1 MMEQKSPARTM
12 VALWK
17 GEDRAENL
25 RNVLKYIIEKIDWS
39 SRRLVLIKPNLVKAD
54 CPYAIT
60 HPEALKVVL
69 AMIRERYSGQLVVAE
84 GCAEEPTHEFF
95 KMQGFDRL
103 AAEFNARLVDL
114 NADDPVPVTIFNKH
128 EKRVRVSLA
137 RTVIE
142 SDCRISLSIPKTH
155 NVVPVTL
162 TIKNMVMGSLLN
174 RRLVDYNGK
183 HPLVDRIGRV
193 VFGAG
198 NGWGSD
204 KNAMHQGYPIFNIN
218 LARLAPLVFPHLSIL
233 DGYISME
240 GEGPL
245 RGAPVPWRIAMAG
258 IDPLA
263 VDVFASHLMGFEL
276 PKIGYLSYCS
286 LLGLGCSELERLDVV
301 GNVLPQQVT
310 REFTPHSDYP
320 AQIHWQH
327 PDPEPFLV
335 TK

>member
-1 MMEQKSPARTM
+1 M

-25 RNVLKYIIEKIDWS
+25 RNVLSYITGKMDWS
-39 SRRLVLIKPNLVKAD
+39 SRKLVLVKPNLVKAG

-60 HPEALKVVL
+60 HPEALKIVL
-69 AMIRERYSGQLVVAE
+69 AMIREHYSGPLVVAE

-95 KMQGFDRL
+95 KLQGFDQL
-103 AAEFNARLVDL
+103 AAQFDARVVDL
-114 NADDPVPVTIFNKH
+114 NADDLVPVSIINKH
-128 EKRVRVSLA
+128 GKPVRVNLA

-174 RRLVDYNGK
+174 RRLVDFNGR

-204 KNAMHQGYPIFNIN
+204 KNAMHQGYAMININ
-218 LARLAPLVFPHLSIL
+218 LARLAHLVLPHLSIL

-245 RGAPVPWRIAMAG
+245 RGSPVPWKIAIAG
-258 IDPLA
+258 TDPLA
-263 VDVFASHLMGFEL
+263 VDIFASHLMGFEL
-276 PKIGYLSYCS
+276 RKIGYLSYCS
-286 LLGLGCSELERLDVV
+286 LLGLGCSDLERMEVV

-310 REFTPHSDYP
+310 REFTPHPDYP
-320 AQIHWQH
+320 DQLQWQL
-327 PDPEPFLV
+327 PNPEPLLV
-335 TK
+335 AK